1 MAVGYYFCLGEVFKL
16 HMLNICLG
24 LPSFYYI
31 KEYWKKQGGGGL
43 GFLQAFGSQ
52 VTDEVLDE
60 EGAVWV
66 SEWGHLKAQFCNSSK
81 PKRLIPW

>member
-1 MAVGYYFCLGEVFKL
+1 MPVGYCFCLGEVFKF
-16 HMLNICLG
+16 HMFNICLG
-24 LPSFYYI
+24 LPSFYSI
-31 KEYWKKQGGGGL
+31 KEYWKKREGGL
-43 GFLQAFGSQ
+43 ILLGFGSQ

-60 EGAVWV
+60 EEVVWV